1 MYRVFIPFSRHR
13 TKIQKLY
20 IESSYPIPRLLPIL
34 WIPAS
39 ATVGQKTSVRMS
51 LFHESFGCK
60 EVSPSSG
67 IAGFQTL
74 MVLLVFGYSSLSSI
88 CLFQFWHCIPRFL
101 LQSSQTATLA
111 PDFMLPHFYSPWE
124 RQTFSEILGSF
135 VIMNRFVL
143 GYMPSMKKIN
153 NDSGSWEST

>member
-1 MYRVFIPFSRHR
+1 M
-13 TKIQKLY
+13 
-20 IESSYPIPRLLPIL
+20 
-34 WIPAS
+34 
-39 ATVGQKTSVRMS
+39 
-51 LFHESFGCK
+51 
-60 EVSPSSG
+60 SPSSG

-101 LQSSQTATLA
+101 LQRSQTATLA

-143 GYMPSMKKIN
+143 GYMPSMKKNQLITTLDHGN
-153 NDSGSWEST
+153 QLSNQFEPRDSDVLIDLGQG